1 MSSVDEQV
9 ANQIAN
15 IERSTGRS
23 LTDWVAIVH
32 AFGIEKHGQAVAKLK
47 AEHGLGHGNA
57 NLIVMKAREALTGA
71 TSGEELI
78 ESHYTGRNA
87 HL

>member
-1 MSSVDEQV
+1 
-9 ANQIAN
+9 
-15 IERSTGRS
+15 
-23 LTDWVAIVH
+23 
-32 AFGIEKHGQAVAKLK
+32 AVAKLK